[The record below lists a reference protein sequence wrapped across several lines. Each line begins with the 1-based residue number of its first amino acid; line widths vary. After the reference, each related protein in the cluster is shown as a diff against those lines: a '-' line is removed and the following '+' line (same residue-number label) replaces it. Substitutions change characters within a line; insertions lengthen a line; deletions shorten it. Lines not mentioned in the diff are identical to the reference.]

1 MNLDLK
7 AMELF
12 VRVVASVPFCRR
24 FIALLKCT
32 LLVKYPAEATGHYC
46 MAMNVNRASGLRDQ
60 TGQRSKMR
68 INGDFAARYEEAV
81 FEAALVGSCIAPKSK
96 RIVLNRFRD
105 RDLISVLNNYV
116 VKLEW
121 SVWATYPTW
130 STSLGK
136 GADVR

>member
-12 VRVVASVPFCRR
+12 VRVAASVLFCRR

-32 LLVKYPAEATGHYC
+32 LLVKYSADATGQYC
-46 MAMNVNRASGLRDQ
+46 MAMIVNRASGLRDQ
-60 TGQRSKMR
+60 TGQRSKRR
-68 INGDFAARYEEAV
+68 INGGSATRYEEV
-81 FEAALVGSCIAPKSK
+81 VSEAALVRSRIAPKSK
-96 RIVLNRFRD
+96 GFALDYFRD
-105 RDLISVLNNYV
+105 RGLISVLNNYG

-121 SVWATYPTW
+121 NVWATHPTW
-130 STSLGK
+130 SPCLGK

>member
-12 VRVVASVPFCRR
+12 VRVAASVPFCRK
-24 FIALLKCT
+24 FIAHLKCT
-32 LLVKYPAEATGHYC
+32 LLVKYPSDATGHYC
-46 MAMNVNRASGLRDQ
+46 MAMKMNRASGLRDQ
-60 TGQRSKMR
+60 TGQRSKIR
-68 INGDFAARYEEAV
+68 INGNFATRYEEAV
-81 FEAALVGSCIAPKSK
+81 SEAALVGSCIAPKSK

-105 RDLISVLNNYV
+105 SDLISVLNNYA

-130 STSLGK
+130 STCLGK
-136 GADVR
+136 GTDVR